1 MSNFDDFIEALKEGL
16 EDFAEDRWKDFKDAA
31 LNDGKSFLD
40 ASKEDL
46 ERWTKSLANGNLNK
60 NDFEW
65 LLESKKDLA
74 ELFALKQIGLTKV
87 ALDRFLNGFIDL
99 IISTAF
105 KTFLQSNFELYNLN
119 RGDMKYFIYL
129 VVYIL
134 ITSLST
140 QDSLSADSKVALNPE
155 QPFMLENKRN

>member
-40 ASKEDL
+40 KSKEDL

-87 ALDRFLNGFIDL
+87 ALDRFLNGLIDL

-105 KTFLQSNFELYNLN
+105 KTFL
-119 RGDMKYFIYL
+119 
-129 VVYIL
+129 
-134 ITSLST
+134 
-140 QDSLSADSKVALNPE
+140 
-155 QPFMLENKRN
+155 